1 MPLLTP
7 EQLEQL
13 RQIIRDASTAVA
25 ISTTG
30 MAVSDDE
37 LQRLVE
43 AGYVDPKDLHNVV
56 LDSFELG
63 RIMAAVPK
71 AQGWTFQQLKSHLE
85 KNPAELSPQERLAV
99 DHLQARAG
107 QFCVGLGTRA
117 EGDLTL
123 AAADLDQELADAFRL
138 NIQNEAAQSIAR
150 RETVGRLTTRLRQMS
165 GDWARDWGRIAST
178 ESQMAHQAGYTEATA
193 KRYGTGAR
201 MAKIP
206 EPTACPDCLRLYLDE
221 DGKPRLETVEW
232 WQSQGVA
239 NYGLKRAD
247 WKPVLGAAH
256 PWCLLPGQEI
266 LTLDGYKP
274 IEEISIGDSVLQDG
288 GTWGRVTA
296 LFERTYYGDAVNLS
310 LSNGRSLQV
319 TKGHLLRGSCGHW
332 QAVDL
337 LQQGAKLLG
346 ARIPDS
352 QNGPSF
358 SKKKPLFACIFL
370 GFDRAGVPVAA
381 VHFNGEF
388 ARPVADID
396 EVSPDE
402 LIVLESGNPR
412 LIQKP
417 LNHDFKLRERSSLH
431 GAESAG
437 NVFIGINRPAAR
449 FVGSGGVTLALLGAH
464 FFHADLLAFR
474 TRALSKPSL
483 MEALDNNPAGYPE
496 LVGYRQYGKVLI
508 EVQGNDVLGDWD
520 AATTDGDPVLS
531 EALPHGGAGDS
542 EHASD
547 FVRCHLPVDVQIEED
562 VSGDFDLIAHVAVL
576 RSAPEKYSGKCYNV
590 TVDNTNTY
598 ISAGVISKNCQ
609 CQLAYAPDGWE
620 FDENWD
626 LVPVEEGAAEKSL
639 RPTLKVQTLRK
650 ARKLHYRTTFRG
662 LPISIENR
670 KGSTRRWYDPHTD
683 THGETRMRLPY
694 GYIRLTEGE
703 DGDHVDCFLGP
714 HEDATHVY
722 VIHQRKAP
730 HFDEPDEDKVML
742 GQLSASRAKRAYLQH
757 FNDPRFF
764 GSMDAIPVGRFV
776 ERVLA
781 GKYRDGK
788 RIEKAG
794 GTFGG
799 SAGLVGT
806 SRPIGTMGNV
816 GAPARTAGENTYG
829 AQPATDHPYGPDA
842 RAKARKKK
850 RKKRALEEEK
860 RRISVSPVK
869 HTDGYV
875 RVKPRIDL
883 DLDSRTEDNRQ
894 WLDDEQERRAR
905 RADAGRLTLRP
916 QDSR

>member
-13 RQIIRDASTAVA
+13 RKIIRDASTSVA

-43 AGYVDPKDLHNVV
+43 AGYVDPKDLQNVV

-63 RIMAAVPK
+63 RIMAAVPAAK
-71 AQGWTFQQLKSHLE
+71 GWTFEQLKGHLE
-85 KNPAELSPQERLAV
+85 KQPVEMSPQERLAV

-123 AAADLDQELADAFRL
+123 AAADMDQELADAFRL

-165 GDWARDWGRIAST
+165 DDWARDWGRIAST

-193 KRYGTGAR
+193 KRYGAGAR

-247 WKPVLGAAH
+247 WKPVLGAVH
-256 PWCLLPGQEI
+256 PWC
-266 LTLDGYKP
+266 
-274 IEEISIGDSVLQDG
+274 
-288 GTWGRVTA
+288 
-296 LFERTYYGDAVNLS
+296 
-310 LSNGRSLQV
+310 
-319 TKGHLLRGSCGHW
+319 
-332 QAVDL
+332 
-337 LQQGAKLLG
+337 
-346 ARIPDS
+346 
-352 QNGPSF
+352 
-358 SKKKPLFACIFL
+358 
-370 GFDRAGVPVAA
+370 
-381 VHFNGEF
+381 
-388 ARPVADID
+388 
-396 EVSPDE
+396 
-402 LIVLESGNPR
+402 
-412 LIQKP
+412 
-417 LNHDFKLRERSSLH
+417 
-431 GAESAG
+431 
-437 NVFIGINRPAAR
+437 
-449 FVGSGGVTLALLGAH
+449 
-464 FFHADLLAFR
+464 
-474 TRALSKPSL
+474 
-483 MEALDNNPAGYPE
+483 M
-496 LVGYRQYGKVLI
+496 
-508 EVQGNDVLGDWD
+508 
-520 AATTDGDPVLS
+520 
-531 EALPHGGAGDS
+531 
-542 EHASD
+542 
-547 FVRCHLPVDVQIEED
+547 
-562 VSGDFDLIAHVAVL
+562 
-576 RSAPEKYSGKCYNV
+576 
-590 TVDNTNTY
+590 
-598 ISAGVISKNCQ
+598 
-609 CQLAYAPDGWE
+609 CQLSHAPDGWE

-626 LVPVEEGAAEKSL
+626 LVPIEEGAAEKSL
-639 RPTLKVQTLRK
+639 RPTPKVQALRK
-650 ARKLHYRTTFRG
+650 SRKLHYRTTFRG

-670 KGSTRRWYDPHTD
+670 KGSIRRWHDPHTD
-683 THGETRMRLPY
+683 TEGKTRMRLPY

-764 GSMDAIPVGRFV
+764 GSMDAIPIERFV

-806 SRPIGTMGNV
+806 TKPVGTMGNA
-816 GAPARTAGENTYG
+816 GSPARTAGQNTYG
-829 AQPATDHPYGPDA
+829 AQPAADHPCGPDA
-842 RAKARKKK
+842 RSKRAKERKARQKTRISARKK
-850 RKKRALEEEK
+850 RRIEEEK
-860 RRISVSPVK
+860 RRVSANPVK
-869 HTDGYV
+869 YTDGYV
-875 RVKPRIDL
+875 RAKPRIDL
-883 DLDSRTEDNRQ
+883 DLDSRTADNRQ

-905 RADAGRLTLRP
+905 RAGAGRLTLRP
-916 QDSR
+916 QNSR